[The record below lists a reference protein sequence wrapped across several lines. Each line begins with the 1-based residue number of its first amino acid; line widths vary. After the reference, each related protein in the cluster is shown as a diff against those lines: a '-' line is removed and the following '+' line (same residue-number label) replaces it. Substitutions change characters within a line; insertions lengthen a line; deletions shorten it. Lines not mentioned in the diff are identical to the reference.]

1 MKDAGMGLYAS
12 QKLSV
17 VTFFC
22 TL

>member
-1 MKDAGMGLYAS
+1 MKDSGMGLYAI